1 MLPELPA
8 SELTA
13 QGSDPRACKLDRA
26 ALLAR
31 DDADPLAA
39 LRDAFDLPAD
49 VLYLDGNSL
58 GALPRRALA
67 IAQRVLQ
74 DEWRGG
80 LIRSWNDAGWFSLPR
95 RLGDKIARL
104 IGAAAGEV
112 VVTDSTSV
120 NLFKVLNAALQ
131 LRAGRKTIVSERENF
146 PSDLYMAEGLAQMR
160 GQGHVL
166 HLVDAPAQLEA
177 AITSDC
183 AVLMLTHVNYRSGR
197 MHDMDR
203 ITGLAH
209 DKGALVVWDLAHS
222 AGAVPLD
229 LNACAADFAVGCTYK
244 YLNGGPGAPA
254 FVFAARRWQ
263 ALSEQPLSGWWG
275 HAAPFAFDAA
285 YRPED
290 GIGRFLCGSAPIL
303 SMAVAE
309 AGIDLML
316 EATMQRVRAKSI
328 MQGETFI
335 ALLRQECAGL
345 GLELVSPA
353 DPAMRGSQVSLRHEQ
368 GFAIMQA
375 LVARGVIGDYREPG
389 ILRFGFAPSYL
400 RHVDIWDAVAAL
412 KDVMLTHE
420 WDQPKY
426 RQRRAVT

>member
-1 MLPELPA
+1 MSHAPA
-8 SELTA
+8 NATS
-13 QGSDPRACKLDRA
+13 GIDRA
-26 ALLAR
+26 SLLAQ
-31 DDADPLAA
+31 DAADPLAVFH
-39 LRDAFDLPAD
+39 DAFDLPAD

-58 GALPRRALA
+58 GALPKRALQ

-74 DEWRGG
+74 EEWGSG

-95 RLGDKIARL
+95 RLGDKIAQL
-104 IGAAAGEV
+104 IGAEAGEV

-131 LRAGRKTIVSERENF
+131 LRPGRLTIVSERENF
-146 PSDLYMAEGLAQMR
+146 PTDLYMAEGLARMR

-166 HLVDAPAQLEA
+166 HLVDTPDEIEA
-177 AITSDC
+177 AIDTDC
-183 AVLMLTHVNYRSGR
+183 AVLMLTHVNYRTGR
-197 MHDMDR
+197 MHDMAR
-203 ITGLAH
+203 FTRLAH

-222 AGAVPLD
+222 AGAVPVD

-275 HAAPFAFDAA
+275 HAAPFAFDPG

-316 EATMQRVRAKSI
+316 EATIARVRAKSI
-328 MQGETFI
+328 MLCETFI
-335 ALLRQECAGL
+335 ALVRQECAGL
-345 GLELVSPA
+345 GLELASPA
-353 DPAMRGSQVSLRHEQ
+353 DPDLRGSQVSLVHEQ
-368 GFAIMQA
+368 GYAIMQA

-420 WDQPKY
+420 WDQPKF
-426 RQRRAVT
+426 RERRAVT

>member
-1 MLPELPA
+1 M
-8 SELTA
+8 SEN
-13 QGSDPRACKLDRA
+13 RATSSPCIDRA

-31 DDADPLAA
+31 DSVDPLAA
-39 LRDAFDLPAD
+39 LREAFDLPAD

-58 GALPRRALA
+58 GALPKRALE

-74 DEWRGG
+74 DEWRSG

-95 RLGDKIARL
+95 RLGDKIAQL
-104 IGAAAGEV
+104 IGAETGEV

-131 LRAGRKTIVSERENF
+131 LRPGRLTIVSERENF
-146 PSDLYMAEGLAQMR
+146 PTDLYMAEGLARMR

-166 HLVDAPAQLEA
+166 HLVDTPEEIEA
-177 AITSDC
+177 AIGADC

-197 MHDMDR
+197 MHDMAR
-203 ITGLAH
+203 ITRLGH
-209 DKGALVVWDLAHS
+209 DTGALVVWDLAHS
-222 AGAVPLD
+222 AGAVPVD
-229 LNACAADFAVGCTYK
+229 LNACEADFAVGCTYK

-254 FVFAARRWQ
+254 FVFAARRWH

-275 HAAPFAFDAA
+275 HAAPFAFDAS

-290 GIGRFLCGSAPIL
+290 GIGRFLCGSPPIL

-316 EATMQRVRAKSI
+316 EASMARVRAKSI
-328 MQGETFI
+328 LLGETFI
-335 ALLRQECAGL
+335 ALVHQECAGL
-345 GLELVSPA
+345 GLELASPA
-353 DPAMRGSQVSLRHEQ
+353 DPALRGSQVSLVHEQ
-368 GFAIMQA
+368 GYAIMQA

-400 RHVDIWDAVAAL
+400 RYVDIWDAVAAL

-426 RQRRAVT
+426 RERRAVT